1 MSAHFGK
8 SSMARADNVMF
19 WVNYRLT
26 VLIHLFFS
34 LLLTFVQLFGDSI
47 DCSMDT
53 VDKNIVDSYCWTI
66 GTWTL
71 DSSLGQEKYVLTLP
85 SSQELSSS
93 RVYNGKVYHRFY
105 QIIPLFLLALS
116 VLFYLPRL
124 LWKHL
129 DDGRVDYLA
138 HIVAGDSAGVTFPHD
153 LTSSWSNSAVTEKAL
168 KTFKSYQNTNGTH
181 YIK

>member
-71 DSSLGQEKYVLTLP
+71 DSSLGQEKYVLTLLSNDNLEMGVITF
-85 SSQELSSS
+85 SSCRAVSVRLGARYKYTIPYVTTSNKHALFSMLDQLHMNISLS
-93 RVYNGKVYHRFY
+93 
-105 QIIPLFLLALS
+105 
-116 VLFYLPRL
+116 
-124 LWKHL
+124 
-129 DDGRVDYLA
+129 
-138 HIVAGDSAGVTFPHD
+138 
-153 LTSSWSNSAVTEKAL
+153 LT
-168 KTFKSYQNTNGTH
+168 
-181 YIK
+181 